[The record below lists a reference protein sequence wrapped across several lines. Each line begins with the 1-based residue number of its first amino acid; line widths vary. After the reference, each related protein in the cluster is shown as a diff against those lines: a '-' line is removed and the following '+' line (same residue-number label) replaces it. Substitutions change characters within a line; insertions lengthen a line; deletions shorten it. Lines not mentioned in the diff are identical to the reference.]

1 MLTTFAT
8 ETFMASLAKYAHMK
22 TCLPIYPVGFT
33 VEETQFPAVN
43 RQVTDKPS
51 LYRSNQREL
60 SGLQ

>member
-33 VEETQFPAVN
+33 VEETQFPAV
-43 RQVTDKPS
+43 TDKPS
-51 LYRSNQREL
+51 LYRSNQR
-60 SGLQ
+60 GLQ